1 MPSRLVRLVGAAR
14 TDWLPT
20 TSIRPRCHIPS
31 HANFPRA
38 DAVRLSSTIV
48 LSFPLCPIVASF
60 LPRLPLLLSQPSHRL
75 ALAFSFPF
83 SPPLFPLI
91 PPSPFLP
98 PLPPPPALPSPP
110 PAHIRPYHAVSFL
123 LQPPER
129 CRSFFT
135 TPCLPS
141 PSFSSLRGTT
151 NPPRPPIPAL
161 PLPLPPPAPPIHPI
175 PSVVGYPPLSP
186 SPRPVRGPV
195 SCERAPPSR
204 ITPRPRERSV
214 TTKVLVKS

>member
-1 MPSRLVRLVGAAR
+1 MPSRLVRLVAAAR

-20 TSIRPRCHIPS
+20 TSIQPRCHIPS

-60 LPRLPLLLSQPSHRL
+60 LPRLPLLLSQPSRRL
-75 ALAFSFPF
+75 VLAFSFPF
-83 SPPLFPLI
+83 SPPLFPLA
-91 PPSPFLP
+91 PTTRTRHLPP
-98 PLPPPPALPSPP
+98 PLPPPSVPRARSAVSP
-110 PAHIRPYHAVSFL
+110 VSFL
-123 LQPPER
+123 LQPPEL
-129 CRSFFT
+129 CRSFST
-135 TPCLPS
+135 TPCR
-141 PSFSSLRGTT
+141 PSFPSLRGTADS
-151 NPPRPPIPAL
+151 PPSSSCPFPSL
-161 PLPLPPPAPPIHPI
+161 PPPIHPI
-175 PSVVGYPPLSP
+175 PSVVGYPPLGP